1 MLGRDDLGALDIG
14 KRADFVIYRTDI
26 IALSGAWDPVAGLIF
41 CGPVR
46 AEHTVVEGRFVV
58 RDGHLATMELPV
70 LLERHKALAK
80 KLIVGV

>member
-1 MLGRDDLGALDIG
+1 MGRDDLGALDIG
-14 KRADFVIYRTDI
+14 KRADFAIYRTDT

-46 AEHTVVEGRFVV
+46 AEHTVVEGHFVV

-70 LLERHKALAK
+70 LLERHKTLAE
-80 KLIVGV
+80 KLIVGG